1 MYLGGH
7 SLKEI
12 NMWERTGY
20 GGKSTLEKEELVNP
34 LTKEKYLIKY
44 PRVFQIGVSWEDVTE
59 LIAANIGQLLGLKMM
74 DVEIVMRNG
83 RRGSLLKNFIP
94 NGVMNEEG
102 GSMLSMLE
110 SYEHFLE
117 CDLSGEELIRL
128 GFQQMEQLFF
138 YEKIKVDFIEMN
150 FFDILIGNQDRHPY
164 NWMVLFISPQ
174 DQIFSTIYD
183 NGASLGFRFDDQQLL
198 TYIQD
203 KNKLEKYMR
212 KSTVKAGLFEK
223 KRVRAFDMATY
234 LYKYYPNESA
244 SIIKRIK
251 TFDFEKFHEMVDQYT
266 ILTDVQKQWLKLIIS
281 FRRQNLL
288 QWLGE
293 EGG

>member
-1 MYLGGH
+1 MKDI
-7 SLKEI
+7 SS
-12 NMWERTGY
+12 WERIGY
-20 GGKSTLEKEELVNP
+20 GGKSTLEKEELLNP
-34 LTKEKYLIKY
+34 VTKEKYLIKY
-44 PRVFQIGVSWEDVTE
+44 PRFFKIGVSWEDITE
-59 LIAANIGQLLGLKMM
+59 LIAANVGQLLSLRMM

-110 SYEHFLE
+110 SYDDFLE
-117 CDLSGEELIRL
+117 SDLTGEALIRL
-128 GFQQMEQLFF
+128 GFQYMEQLFF
-138 YEKIKVDFIEMN
+138 WEKIKTDFIEMN

-164 NWMVLFISPQ
+164 NWIVLFNSSEEQ
-174 DQIFSTIYD
+174 SFSTIYD

-198 TYIQD
+198 THIQD

-223 KRVRAFDMATY
+223 KRVRAFDMANY
-234 LYKYYPNESA
+234 LYKYYPNESQL
-244 SIIKRIK
+244 IIKQIK
-251 TFDFEKFHEMVDQYT
+251 NFDFEKFHEVVDGYA
-266 ILTDVQKQWLKLIIS
+266 ILTDVQKRWLKLIIS

-293 EGG
+293 EE